1 MTASPTPAPP
11 PMPPTA
17 AQALTPPGAGEP
29 APGGRTDPLV
39 RVRGLTKAYGAIRA
53 LRGVD
58 VSFRRGEIHG
68 LVGANGAGKSTLIRC
83 LAGLEQ
89 PDAGDVLVDGAVTQL
104 HGPADAAGLGLAFIH
119 QELNLVTSFTGSQNI
134 MLGSHKGS
142 MLSPRRFGGV
152 PGAVLRAARR
162 VGIDFP
168 LDVPVAGL
176 TVHQQWLVTI
186 ARALVEDRAL
196 IAMDEPTASLDAEE
210 AAKLLGVT
218 RELAASGV
226 AVVFISHRLDEVTEV
241 CDRVTAFKDG
251 SVSLSL
257 PRAEITRE
265 ALVRAIVGHD
275 VTPGAGVTAFEP
287 AERAEAAL
295 SLRGIGRGRTVR
307 DVSLTLHRGEA
318 LGIAG
323 LVGSGRTELARLIFG
338 ADRPDSGTMVLD
350 GEPYRPRT
358 IAHAIERGVA
368 YVPEERRSEALFLTH
383 SVEENLH
390 ITTWHRRRLGRWLP
404 FIRPRASRA
413 AANATCRALGIKTAD
428 ARRPVVGLSGGNQQK
443 VVMGRWLA
451 TDPKILILDEPTRGV
466 DVGAR
471 ADIYARIRAA
481 NESGSAVLVI
491 SSEFE
496 ELLECDRVLVMAEG
510 HIVGE
515 LTSDEIT
522 VRNMLRLCYA

>member
-1 MTASPTPAPP
+1 MTTPATLPSAGDPAPP
-11 PMPPTA
+11 GHT
-17 AQALTPPGAGEP
+17 EP
-29 APGGRTDPLV
+29 FV
-39 RVRGLTKAYGAIRA
+39 QVRGLAKAYGAIRA

-89 PDAGDVLVDGAVTQL
+89 ADAGDVLIDGEVAQI
-104 HGPADAAGLGLAFIH
+104 HGPADAARLGLAFIH
-119 QELNLVTSFTGSQNI
+119 QELNLVRSFTGSQNI
-134 MLGSHKGS
+134 MLGSHEGS
-142 MLSPRRFGGV
+142 MLSLRRFNSV
-152 PGAVLRAARR
+152 PSAVLRAARR
-162 VGIDFP
+162 VGIDFS
-168 LDVPVAGL
+168 LDVPVSEL

-196 IAMDEPTASLDAEE
+196 IAMDEPTASLDAQE
-210 AAKLLGVT
+210 AAKLLEVA

-226 AVVFISHRLDEVTEV
+226 AVVFISHRLDEVTDV

-251 SVSLSL
+251 SVSLAL
-257 PRAEITRE
+257 PRVEITRE
-265 ALVRAIVGHD
+265 AVVRAIVGHE
-275 VTPGAGVTAFEP
+275 VTPGAGVTAFAPTEHTGV
-287 AERAEAAL
+287 AL
-295 SLRGIGRGRTVR
+295 RLQGVSRGRTVR
-307 DVSLTLHRGEA
+307 DVSLTLHEGEVV
-318 LGIAG
+318 GIAG
-323 LVGSGRTELARLIFG
+323 LVGSGRTELARLVFG

-350 GEPYRPRT
+350 GKPYRPRT
-358 IAHAIERGVA
+358 ITRAISQGVA

-383 SVEENLH
+383 SVEANLH
-390 ITTWHRRRLGRWLP
+390 ITVWHRWRVSKWLP
-404 FIRPRASRA
+404 FIRPRSSRA
-413 AANATCRALGIKTAD
+413 AANHTCRTLGIKTPD

-451 TDPKILILDEPTRGV
+451 TRPKVLILDEPTRGV

-471 ADIYARIRAA
+471 ADIYARIREA
-481 NESGSAVLVI
+481 NESGTAVLVI

-496 ELLECDRVLVMAEG
+496 ELLECNRVLVMAEG

-522 VRNMLRLCYA
+522 VPNMLHLCYA

>member
-1 MTASPTPAPP
+1 MT
-11 PMPPTA
+11 TA
-17 AQALTPPGAGEP
+17 ATVPGTGEP
-29 APGGRTDPLV
+29 APLGQAAPLV
-39 RVRGLTKAYGAIRA
+39 QVRGLAKAYGAIRA

-89 PDAGDVLVDGAVTQL
+89 PDAGDILVDGEITHV
-104 HGPADAAGLGLAFIH
+104 HGPVDAVGLGLAFIH
-119 QELNLVTSFTGSQNI
+119 QELNLVNSFTGAQNI
-134 MLGSHKGS
+134 MLGSHQGS
-142 MLSPRRFGGV
+142 MVALRRFSGV

-168 LDVPVAGL
+168 LDIPVSEL

-196 IAMDEPTASLDAEE
+196 IAMDEPTASLDAQE
-210 AAKLLGVT
+210 AAKLLEVA

-226 AVVFISHRLDEVTEV
+226 AVVFISHRLDEVTAV

-251 SVSLSL
+251 SVSLAL

-265 ALVRAIVGHD
+265 AVVRAIVGHD
-275 VTPGAGVTAFEP
+275 ITPGAGATAFE
-287 AERAEAAL
+287 ATEHSRLAL
-295 SLRGIGRGRTVR
+295 HLQGVSRGRSVR
-307 DVSLTLHRGEA
+307 DVSLTLHEGEMV
-318 LGIAG
+318 GIAG

-338 ADRPDSGTMVLD
+338 ADRPDSGTMTLD
-350 GEPYRPRT
+350 GKPYRPRS
-358 IAHAIERGVA
+358 IPHAITRGVA

-383 SVEENLH
+383 SVEDNLH
-390 ITTWHRRRLGRWLP
+390 ITVWDRWRIGKWLP
-404 FIRPRASRA
+404 LIRPRSSRA
-413 AANATCRALGIKTAD
+413 AANHTCRTLGIKTAD

-466 DVGAR
+466 DVGSR
-471 ADIYARIRAA
+471 ADIYHRIREA

-496 ELLECDRVLVMAEG
+496 ELLECNRVLVMAEG
-510 HIVGE
+510 RIVGE
-515 LTSDEIT
+515 LTAGEIT
-522 VRNMLRLCYA
+522 VPNMLHLCYA